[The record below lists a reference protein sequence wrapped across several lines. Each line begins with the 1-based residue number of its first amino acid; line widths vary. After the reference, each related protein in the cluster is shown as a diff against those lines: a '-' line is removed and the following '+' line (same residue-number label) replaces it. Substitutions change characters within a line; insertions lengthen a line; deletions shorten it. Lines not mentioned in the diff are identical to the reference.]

1 MSKPTE
7 EVLKKVKEASKNG
20 RISCTAARELGKE
33 LNVPLRMIGD
43 ACNELKIKIYACELG
58 CF

>member
-33 LNVPLRMIGD
+33 LNVSLRMIGD